1 MMRRTTGSLLR
12 LNRLHRF
19 HYRKQDTIKVLFS
32 STSEREESKV
42 TTTSVVPGIAAA
54 AGVSTFGFL
63 SADVLSKGLLA
74 MQGLEGSTASVVSG
88 IPVAILAGLALN
100 NLTTLPS
107 NLVPGFK
114 TCSTTLLRAGI
125 ICVGFKLSFFEM
137 ASLGAYG
144 VPCVA
149 ASVGMGLLVT
159 TSVARALGIPQKM
172 GALIAAGTSICGVT
186 AITALSPAIKAS
198 PRDTAV
204 AVANV
209 VAFGTF
215 GMLTYP
221 YVCTMTIIPSLDT
234 PTHTQTGT

>member
-1 MMRRTTGSLLR
+1 MMQKTTGSLLR
-12 LNRLHRF
+12 LNRLRRF

-32 STSEREESKV
+32 TSEREEQV
-42 TTTSVVPGIAAA
+42 TTTATPSVVPGIAAA

-159 TSVARALGIPQKM
+159 TSVARAVSYTHLR
-172 GALIAAGTSICGVT
+172 AHETVLD
-186 AITALSPAIKAS
+186 L
-198 PRDTAV
+198 
-204 AVANV
+204 
-209 VAFGTF
+209 
-215 GMLTYP
+215 
-221 YVCTMTIIPSLDT
+221 VCRLLLE
-234 PTHTQTGT
+234 

>member
-12 LNRLHRF
+12 LNRLGRF

-74 MQGLEGSTASVVSG
+74 MQGGGFHGIGSVRYSRCDSG
-88 IPVAILAGLALN
+88 GTRVEQSHHVAVQSGTWIQA
-100 NLTTLPS
+100 
-107 NLVPGFK
+107 
-114 TCSTTLLRAGI
+114 CSTTLLRAGI

-149 ASVGMGLLVT
+149 ASREWVF
-159 TSVARALGIPQKM
+159 S
-172 GALIAAGTSICGVT
+172 
-186 AITALSPAIKAS
+186 
-198 PRDTAV
+198 
-204 AVANV
+204 
-209 VAFGTF
+209 
-215 GMLTYP
+215 
-221 YVCTMTIIPSLDT
+221 
-234 PTHTQTGT
+234 

>member
-1 MMRRTTGSLLR
+1 MQKTTGSLLR
-12 LNRLHRF
+12 LNRLRRF

-32 STSEREESKV
+32 TSEREEQV
-42 TTTSVVPGIAAA
+42 TTTTPSVVPGIAAA

-221 YVCTMTIIPSLDT
+221 YVCP
-234 PTHTQTGT
+234 